1 MTSVERNY
9 DHLLKIVIVGDT
21 AGKSSLMKRF
31 VGESF
36 SYFEPS
42 NFCGGDFKIRTVE
55 INGERLKLQL
65 WDTAGHERYR
75 LVTNSYCRGAHGVIL
90 VYDITNVGTFTNLR
104 W

>member
-1 MTSVERNY
+1 MVYFLVLS
-9 DHLLKIVIVGDT
+9 LLKNKPVVYLVYSVYLVYLVVG
-21 AGKSSLMKRF
+21 
-31 VGESF
+31 
-36 SYFEPS
+36 P
-42 NFCGGDFKIRTVE
+42 E